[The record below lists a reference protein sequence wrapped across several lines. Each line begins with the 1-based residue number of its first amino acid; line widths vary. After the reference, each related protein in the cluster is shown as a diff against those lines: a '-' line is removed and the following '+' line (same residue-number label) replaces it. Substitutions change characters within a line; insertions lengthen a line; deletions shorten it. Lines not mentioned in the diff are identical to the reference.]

1 MSKYMIKIMYLSLLK
16 RPAIWNGGSSFLLR
30 SGHAMRLDIYG
41 SKLGRINDKS
51 TGEAR
56 MKKKKKKNTAS
67 SFQPR
72 HDPSLIFRP
81 PSKAKN
87 STREMLKTVGP
98 RPDAPRTPDVCSL
111 PKGKTALISSNF
123 LRLFVLP
130 RPYTTLE

>member
-41 SKLGRINDKS
+41 SKLGRINDRRSAK
-51 TGEAR
+51 E
-56 MKKKKKKNTAS
+56 KKNTAS

-87 STREMLKTVGP
+87 STREMLKTTGP

-123 LRLFVLP
+123 LGLFVLP
-130 RPYTTLE
+130 RPYTTSV